1 MRGGKQP
8 SIGKDWLY
16 LLFLIRVYFPR
27 KRITR
32 SQIITRL
39 FFRNS
44 LRSSAPFTVTLREK
58 ILARERK
65 FKFEN
70 FSSLDNN
77 RISALSNYYFPRI
90 LYFRIPDYNGS
101 ARPFRWSNLD
111 FLIKLFSAKT
121 DYILQSQ
128 IPTQL
133 LLSVVAKFISIQCT
147 IY

>member
-90 LYFRIPDYNGS
+90 LYFTIPDYNGS
-101 ARPFRWSNLD
+101 ARPFR
-111 FLIKLFSAKT
+111 
-121 DYILQSQ
+121 
-128 IPTQL
+128 
-133 LLSVVAKFISIQCT
+133 
-147 IY
+147 